1 MPEEDF
7 FFSQNPSKKNC
18 NDQASVSSLW
28 ILVFPY
34 LVGSSSHQWYI
45 CIYIYIYCIHVDA
58 VLIKKPP
65 TRRILAFE
73 KAFSIWASS
82 LDFWISA
89 VSFRSL
95 VSPSVLCFGH

>member
-45 CIYIYIYCIHVDA
+45 CCFDQEA
-58 VLIKKPP
+58 SN
-65 TRRILAFE
+65 TE
-73 KAFSIWASS
+73 DFS
-82 LDFWISA
+82 L
-89 VSFRSL
+89 
-95 VSPSVLCFGH
+95 